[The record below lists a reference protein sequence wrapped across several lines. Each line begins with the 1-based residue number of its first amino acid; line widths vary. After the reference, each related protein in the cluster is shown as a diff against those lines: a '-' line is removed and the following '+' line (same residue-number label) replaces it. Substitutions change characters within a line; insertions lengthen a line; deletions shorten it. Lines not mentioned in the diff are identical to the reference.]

1 MVLGK
6 FKRLLVISI
15 FICTIICTNCT
26 PKKLYMIESCI
37 LKDDTITLLI
47 KKNGVRIGDIDEV
60 RIGKYHFYDKSKID
74 EESLNEFSY
83 ELMFFDFKESDFA
96 IKIVAYCNN
105 TELKEKPV
113 FVNGNSYKIYLS
125 NGPQHIQADFVYKD
139 GVFEIQNQHYSRA
152 S

>member
-1 MVLGK
+1 MSEK

-26 PKKLYMIESCI
+26 PKKLCMIESCI
-37 LKDDTITLLI
+37 LNDDTITLLI

-60 RIGKYHFYDKSKID
+60 RIGKYHFYDKSKI
-74 EESLNEFSY
+74 
-83 ELMFFDFKESDFA
+83 
-96 IKIVAYCNN
+96 
-105 TELKEKPV
+105 KEKPV

-125 NGPQHIQADFVYKD
+125 NGPQHIQADSVYKD